1 MEEIYNKLKTQ
12 GIVSSSV
19 EGEYFEK
26 SLNNFFKDL
35 LRNFYNLNLYGEYE
49 NFKIPKAYIA
59 FLQEVEN
66 NTVSFSEIDHHIY
79 GLYQMISYTVDY
91 MNGDGERDEKPV
103 FWLSVGHRNDRGYF
117 FLCCD
122 KESDL
127 YGQVAE
133 FYDASPFFVDE
144 DYGGKMGNFPTFC
157 NAVLQK
163 GTS

>member
-1 MEEIYNKLKTQ
+1 MEEIYSKLMTQ
-12 GIVSSSV
+12 GILSSSI
-19 EGEYFEK
+19 EGEYFEN

-35 LRNFYNLNLYGEYE
+35 FRNFYNLNLYDEYK
-49 NFKIPKAYIA
+49 NFEIPKAYIV

-91 MNGDGERDEKPV
+91 MNGDGDHEKKPA

-117 FLCCD
+117 FICCD
-122 KESDL
+122 KESEL

-133 FYDASPFFVDE
+133 FYDASPFMNE
-144 DYGGKMGNFPTFC
+144 EYGYEMGDFPTFC